1 MPKLQAINK
10 WEKFGKLTALWES
23 ERRPVWK
30 TIQRFDK
37 MQCECWNIVRKRRS
51 DLMSWNT
58 KSCWCITL
66 SRNWESG
73 TRFFNIYRC
82 IVKRC
87 TNPKHNYY
95 EIYGWKGIKCDWESY
110 EDFKRDMYDSYI
122 EHCKKFWE
130 KQTTIDR
137 LDNSKNYNK
146 ENCRWATWKEQNN
159 NQSKSVKYS
168 WHWMELWLSEIY
180 DLAKPVVSR
189 TVYYTRVR
197 QRWWDIDKAL
207 NTPKKVLY

>member
-1 MPKLQAINK
+1 MLNRIKMIK
-10 WEKFGKLTALWES
+10 WEKFWRLTALWES
-23 ERRPVWK
+23 ERRAVWK
-30 TIQRFDK
+30 TFLLFEK
-37 MQCECWNIVRKRRS
+37 MQCECWNITRVRRDMLK
-51 DLMSWNT
+51 SWHT

-66 SRNWESG
+66 SRNWDSG

-87 TNPKHNYY
+87 TYPKHSSFSL
-95 EIYGWKGIKCDWESY
+95 YGWRWIKCDWKSY
-110 EDFKRDMYDSYI
+110 DEFKEDMYDSYI

-130 KQTTIDR
+130 KQTSIDR

-168 WHWMELWLSEIY
+168 WHWMELWLSQIY

-197 QRWWDIDKAL
+197 QNWWDIDKAL
-207 NTPKKVLY
+207 TTPKKVL

>member
-10 WEKFGKLTALWES
+10 WDKFWKLTALWES

-37 MQCECWNIVRKRRS
+37 MQCECWNIIRKRRS
-51 DLMSWNT
+51 DLRSWNT

-87 TNPKHNYY
+87 TNPKHSSFSL
-95 EIYGWKGIKCDWESY
+95 YGWRWIKCDWESY
-110 EDFKRDMYDSYI
+110 EDFKRDMYDSYV

-130 KQTTIDR
+130 KQTSIDR

-168 WHWMELWLSEIY
+168 WHWMELWLSQIY
-180 DLAKPVVSR
+180 DLANPVVSR

-197 QRWWDIDKAL
+197 QNWWDIDKAL
-207 NTPKKVLY
+207 TTPKKILY

>member
-1 MPKLQAINK
+1 MIK
-10 WEKFGKLTALWES
+10 WEKFWKLTALWES
-23 ERRPVWK
+23 ERRAVWK
-30 TIQRFDK
+30 TFLLFEK
-37 MQCECWNIVRKRRS
+37 MQCECWNIVRVRR
-51 DLMSWNT
+51 DRLKSWHT

-87 TNPKHNYY
+87 TNPKHSSFFL
-95 EIYGWKGIKCDWESY
+95 YGWKGIKCEWWSY
-110 EDFKRDMYDSYI
+110 EDFKRDMYDSYV
-122 EHCKKFWE
+122 EHCEKFWE
-130 KQTTIDR
+130 KQTSIDR

-159 NQSKSVKYS
+159 NQSRSVKYY
-168 WHWMELWLSEIY
+168 WHWKELWLSQIY

-197 QRWWDIDKAL
+197 QQWWDIDRAL
-207 NTPKKVLY
+207 NTPSKWEKVL